1 MHLDNWQGV
10 KLLRSY
16 TDSLQKRYRKELK
29 DIITYVYPD
38 STGCEPC
45 PEEPSKALIDLPIK
59 IYPKWTSFNDTLLTI
74 PPPQALRCPVNQLS
88 RAQQQ

>member
-45 PEEPSKALIDLPIK
+45 PEE
-59 IYPKWTSFNDTLLTI
+59 TQLT
-74 PPPQALRCPVNQLS
+74 Q
-88 RAQQQ
+88 

>member
-1 MHLDNWQGV
+1 MSAYSWAFKKMHLDNWQGV

-16 TDSLQKRYRKELK
+16 TDSLQKRYRRELK

-45 PEEPSKALIDLPIK
+45 PEE
-59 IYPKWTSFNDTLLTI
+59 TQLT
-74 PPPQALRCPVNQLS
+74 Q
-88 RAQQQ
+88 